1 MSEFW
6 QGIIITVG
14 SNGLLLA
21 LVSFFL
27 TRELQRHEKR
37 LDKLNSI
44 TIARFSKFH
53 CDAVDAIVNIY
64 GLLVD
69 AHNAVFRF
77 CFSDWDDDKTP
88 ENERRTAASAAMVN
102 FYTAYRKSEILMSAE
117 TSKQFDSSFH
127 FLQLTLLRRQPFK
140 DEPPAKIEV
149 GTQVHADLTKTF
161 PGLLRELRQQIAKE
175 IGPEQWGPGYPSQG
189 AGSPDP

>member
-1 MSEFW
+1 MCEFW
-6 QGIIITVG
+6 KGIFIAVV

-21 LVSFFL
+21 IVSFFL
-27 TRELQRHEKR
+27 TRILQRHEKQ
-37 LDKLNSI
+37 LEKLNAI
-44 TIARFSKFH
+44 TLARFSKFH
-53 CDAVDAIVNIY
+53 CDAVDAIINIY

-117 TSKQFDSSFH
+117 TSKQFDSSFR
-127 FLQLTLLRRQPFK
+127 FLQLTLLKRQPFK
-140 DEPPAKIEV
+140 DEQPAKIEV
-149 GTQVHADLTKTF
+149 GTQVYADLVKTF
-161 PGLLRELRQQIAKE
+161 PNLLSELRQQIAKE
-175 IGPEQWGPGYPSQG
+175 IGPEQSVPGYAAQG
-189 AGSPDP
+189 ASSPEP